1 MDPNGDQRAGRRRLL
16 GRSLL
21 VAAIGVG
28 TVNLTG
34 CPLISCANLMAPPSG
49 NGGHGGSFHSVEG
62 RAGMPEP
69 AATHRVALAVLR
81 VQVARRALAAWRA
94 RVAAQRVPPRLS

>member
-1 MDPNGDQRAGRRRLL
+1 
-16 GRSLL
+16 
-21 VAAIGVG
+21 
-28 TVNLTG
+28 
-34 CPLISCANLMAPPSG
+34 
-49 NGGHGGSFHSVEG
+49 
-62 RAGMPEP
+62 MPEP